1 MFAHGQIVKQVVVY
15 IAIQQIIIVLPQLI
29 LLKIIQRLVSK
40 SWSDLTAS
48 EMVLSFFVLLSAVL
62 FAMYSSG
69 VRGGQKGV
77 RFCLQRLASD
87 EFAEDRGWRDG
98 GDFGWG
104 EFDDVAQELQ
114 DARCFSICR

>member
-48 EMVLSFFVLLSAVL
+48 AMVLSFFVLLSAVL

-69 VRGGQKGV
+69 VRGDQKGV
-77 RFCLQRLASD
+77 PLRTVNLQHR
-87 EFAEDRGWRDG
+87 
-98 GDFGWG
+98 
-104 EFDDVAQELQ
+104 V
-114 DARCFSICR
+114 